1 MVQTLPMDM
10 MKQEFV
16 EFVDDPAHMD
26 MDDSEGEDLAKVVK
40 PWSRKRIVKQNKV
53 SLFIYYVYVCSI
65 FGVEGVDLF

>member
-26 MDDSEGEDLAKVVK
+26 MDESEGEDLAKVVK

-53 SLFIYYVYVCSI
+53 SFS
-65 FGVEGVDLF
+65 